1 MSKEDKD
8 MAMDISSVYGNYA
21 STYANSKEVMQT
33 KETKSQAETAST
45 KQAEST
51 SQTSKEYL
59 NDLRKKYPNIN
70 ITVADF
76 KNEKQERSYM
86 LGSSGGNNIVISQS
100 VIDKM
105 ACDPVSAAKYEK
117 VIADTPDF
125 GKWAKETAESE
136 PGCKHIASGICI
148 DKDGK
153 VTYWGV
159 GSKTTEGPGTKEKMQ
174 KMLEEKRIEK
184 KKQEKAEAKRK
195 EDIEKQEALEEKQAE
210 KKAVEKER
218 MELMLAEGN
227 SADEVVSAI
236 ANGKAETISENEISG
251 IDAGN
256 RINLTV

>member
-1 MSKEDKD
+1 
-8 MAMDISSVYGNYA
+8 MAMEINSVYGNYA
-21 STYANSKEVMQT
+21 STYTNSKDTKQT
-33 KETKSQAETAST
+33 KDTKSAGETTSASETKKS
-45 KQAEST
+45 EST
-51 SQTSKEYL
+51 AQTSKDYL
-59 NDLRKKYPNIN
+59 SSLRQKYPDVN
-70 ITVADF
+70 ITVVDF
-76 KNEKQERSYM
+76 KSQKQKLSYM
-86 LGSSGGNNIVISQS
+86 IGSSGGNNVAISQS

-105 ACDPVSAAKYEK
+105 ASDPAAAAKYEK

-148 DKDGK
+148 DKEGK

-184 KKQEKAEAKRK
+184 KKQNKAEAKKK
-195 EDIEKQEALEEKQAE
+195 EDVEKQEALGKKQAE
-210 KKAVEKER
+210 KRAAEKER
-218 MELMLAEGN
+218 MKLMLAEGN

-236 ANGKAETISENEISG
+236 ANGKAEMISENEISG
-251 IDAGN
+251 IDAGS